1 MVPTGQVLS
10 QTSSPIIIR
19 LHIYPLTPF
28 HVADKNPELPPVKW
42 LAVTRLSK

>member
-10 QTSSPIIIR
+10 QTSRPLIIH

-28 HVADKNPELPPVKW
+28 HFADKNTE
-42 LAVTRLSK
+42 AATREVACGHETQ